1 MMDIFMILSGL
12 LLGSALYTDCL
23 SGKIPNALTLAFACT
38 GLCFH
43 IFFSGLSSGGFEWV
57 QGLAAGTGLFIIPY
71 IAGGTGGGD
80 VKLFGALGA
89 LTGPG
94 AVFWIFIYSALCAGI
109 ICAFKMMAN
118 RKTLLNRND
127 DVPDAALGN
136 KTIAYTGP
144 AVLGYLIYLPAGN
157 LF

>member
-57 QGLAAGTGLFIIPY
+57 QGLAAGTGLFILPY

>member
-1 MMDIFMILSGL
+1 MILSGL

-57 QGLAAGTGLFIIPY
+57 QGLAAGTGLFILPY

-109 ICAFKMMAN
+109 ICAFKIMAN
-118 RKTLLNRND
+118 RKTLLNQND
-127 DVPDAALGN
+127 DVPDAALEN

>member
-57 QGLAAGTGLFIIPY
+57 QGLAAGTGLFILPY

-109 ICAFKMMAN
+109 ICAFKIMVNRNGDMAN
-118 RKTLLNRND
+118 
-127 DVPDAALGN
+127 AALEN